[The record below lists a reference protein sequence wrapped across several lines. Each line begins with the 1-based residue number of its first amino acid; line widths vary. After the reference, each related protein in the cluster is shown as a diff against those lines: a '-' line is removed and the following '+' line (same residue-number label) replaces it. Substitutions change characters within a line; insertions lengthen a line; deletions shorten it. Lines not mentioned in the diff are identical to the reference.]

1 MMQFLTK
8 KILKSDKALSP
19 DCSCTEKLKEVEAE
33 IEFLKAKLKEQNQ
46 TLRQF
51 SILNDNLCTEI
62 SVIGRWIVNNFAKD
76 DSELTQK
83 FGIFDS
89 EDDEYLN

>member
-1 MMQFLTK
+1 
-8 KILKSDKALSP
+8 LKSDKSSTS
-19 DCSCTEKLKEVEAE
+19 DCSCSEKLKEFEAE

-46 TLRQF
+46 IIRQF

-62 SVIGRWIVNNFAKD
+62 SVIGRWIVKNFAKD